1 MYDHPFLLPGVYRWW
16 CVDLYLLPRHLLLSQ
31 PCPSASEYVHL
42 PTKYRY
48 LLSMQTVRT
57 CCLVSSGRQMEMVE
71 NNSAKIVFGRGDDQ
85 GFLAQCIIWLSPYPT
100 IFTLSLS
107 KPLSAG
113 TFHSG

>member
-1 MYDHPFLLPGVYRWW
+1 
-16 CVDLYLLPRHLLLSQ
+16 
-31 PCPSASEYVHL
+31 
-42 PTKYRY
+42 
-48 LLSMQTVRT
+48 MQTVRT
-57 CCLVSSGRQMEMVE
+57 SYLVSSERQMEMVE

-85 GFLAQCIIWLSPYPT
+85 SFLAQCIMAFSYPT